1 MDVQAMQ
8 SMDWL
13 FKKERIYLLAQF
25 WQQVNTKTEDK
36 ETNIFFNTKCTSHCY
51 NDRGLNGRGKK
62 RVEKKPLA
70 QKHRQTL
77 RPSCMWFAGRRDR
90 EGKGAGPNGSL
101 THDQTLQNRSHFIVI
116 RCIYDRHPKHQ

>member
-36 ETNIFFNTKCTSHCY
+36 KNQNFFNTKCTSHCY
-51 NDRGLNGRGKK
+51 DDRGLNGREKK
-62 RVEKKPLA
+62 RVEKKTVGTETSADVTSQLYVVCQP
-70 QKHRQTL
+70 
-77 RPSCMWFAGRRDR
+77 PG
-90 EGKGAGPNGSL
+90 
-101 THDQTLQNRSHFIVI
+101 
-116 RCIYDRHPKHQ
+116 